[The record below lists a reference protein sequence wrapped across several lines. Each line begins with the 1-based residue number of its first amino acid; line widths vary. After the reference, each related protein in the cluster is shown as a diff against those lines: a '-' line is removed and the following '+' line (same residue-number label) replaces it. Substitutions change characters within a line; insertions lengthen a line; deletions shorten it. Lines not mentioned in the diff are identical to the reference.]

1 MKAMISGW
9 KDGHDVN
16 PITLL
21 GLLRGALELDL
32 PAAKALLDRFA
43 EDGRLQV
50 TADPERLQRLQDD
63 ASAQGIAVKIESDQ

>member
-43 EDGRLQV
+43 EDDCKSPQILNGFSDCKTTPR
-50 TADPERLQRLQDD
+50 RR
-63 ASAQGIAVKIESDQ
+63 ESR